1 MVIGRPP
8 VLTGGVKATT
18 AELSPAVADT
28 AVGAPGTPSGTT
40 VVDRED
46 GRPTPPRLAAVTVK
60 VYEIP
65 PLSPVKTIG
74 LVVAVAVAPPGE
86 AVTVY
91 ELTGPGG
98 GVKLTLAAPTSAVA
112 ETLPGAAGAGGWNV
126 HTAPAPPLS
135 SGPPITALPP
145 SDDSATAEPNEA
157 APEAPL
163 PVSFVACCTQL
174 VPDRLNA
181 VVVADAHFDDP
192 IVQQIAKA
200 GRQQAR
206 RGRRPKAEV

>member
-1 MVIGRPP
+1 
-8 VLTGGVKATT
+8 
-18 AELSPAVADT
+18 
-28 AVGAPGTPSGTT
+28 
-40 VVDRED
+40 
-46 GRPTPPRLAAVTVK
+46 
-60 VYEIP
+60 
-65 PLSPVKTIG
+65 
-74 LVVAVAVAPPGE
+74 
-86 AVTVY
+86 
-91 ELTGPGG
+91 
-98 GVKLTLAAPTSAVA
+98 VA